1 LTTYSSELDADPRLR
16 RLVLICG
23 WLALVAGAI
32 VCLSMPLAWEW
43 RLAASSVWLLVSER
57 ELRVMA
63 NGHKRYSGVRLDANG
78 DAALLTHGG
87 DWLPATLLAGS
98 VVLPSLA
105 WLRLKDQD
113 GHKWVELLAC
123 KCPENKAWRRLQ
135 VIWRHLGAG
144 G

>member
-23 WLALVAGAI
+23 WLALVAGAV

-78 DAALLTHGG
+78 DAELLTHGG

-113 GHKWVELLAC
+113 GHKRVELLAC

>member
-43 RLAASSVWLLVSER
+43 RLAASSLWILVSER
-57 ELRVMA
+57 ELLVMA
-63 NGHKRYSGVRLDANG
+63 IGHKRYSGVRLDANG
-78 DAALLTHGG
+78 DAALLTRGG
-87 DWLPATLLAGS
+87 DWSPATLLAGS
-98 VVLPSLA
+98 LVLSSLA
-105 WLRLKDQD
+105 WLRFKDQD
-113 GHKWVELLAC
+113 GRQRVELIAC

>member
-1 LTTYSSELDADPRLR
+1 MLT
-16 RLVLICG
+16 CG
-23 WLALVAGAI
+23 WLALVAGAV
-32 VCLSMPLAWEW
+32 VCLSMPLGWEW
-43 RLAASSVWLLVSER
+43 RLAASSLWLLVSER

-63 NGHKRYSGVRLDANG
+63 NGYKRYRGIRLDANG
-78 DAALLTHGG
+78 DAALLTRDG
-87 DWLPATLLAGS
+87 DWSPATLLAGS
-98 VVLPSLA
+98 LVLPSLA

-113 GHKWVELLAC
+113 GRQRVELIAC